1 MSERKLTKR
10 IPQLEGLRFIMCCII
25 ILSHFEFLS
34 NSKIVGGTQ
43 NTFIT
48 QRWQWIT
55 SLCCQDLAYV

>member
-34 NSKIVGGTQ
+34 NSKIVGGGTQ
-43 NTFIT
+43 SIFIT
-48 QRWQWIT
+48 QRWQ
-55 SLCCQDLAYV
+55 

>member
-34 NSKIVGGTQ
+34 NSKIVGGWGTQ
-43 NTFIT
+43 SIFIT
-48 QRWQWIT
+48 Q
-55 SLCCQDLAYV
+55 